1 MIRSFAD
8 RMTEAIFLGESPKGF
23 PNELFGRTR
32 RALGRVDAA
41 TDVTDLRVPPS
52 FRLHKLKGDMTGR
65 WSISVNDQFRITFEF
80 RNGDAYDVR
89 FEDYH

>member
-8 RMTEAIFLGESPKGF
+8 KATETVFLGKCHKGF
-23 PNELFGRTR
+23 PAELFRRTR
-32 RALGRVDAA
+32 RALGRIHAA
-41 TDVTDLRVPPS
+41 SDVTDLRIPPS
-52 FRLHKLKGDMTGR
+52 FRLHQLKGDQAGR

-80 RNGDAYDVR
+80 RNGDAHAVR